1 MMRAM
6 TQAPIAVAF
15 REVRHFQPDDC
26 LHCEAIELRGALH
39 DWTIPAHRH
48 EGLHQFQWL
57 RSGSAQLV
65 LNGSALQV
73 SAPAAFLLPPGC
85 VHAFRYAPGST
96 GLQVTVPS
104 ALLSRAFAGAPA
116 LAARLAA
123 PQSITLELRGGAS
136 GEESACKEAACQ
148 QQTCQKGACQ
158 NGACQKEAGEED
170 ASEAASLFTQL
181 DREFKRSE
189 AGRSEALQAHAVLL
203 ATWFLRQG
211 AGASADEGRQALR
224 DTLVQRYRALLALHL
239 RQQHA
244 LGHYA
249 QLLNVTPDHLSRACR
264 AVAGLSALDL
274 LHERLVAEARQLLA
288 HTGAAVGEVAHELG
302 FGDAAYFSR
311 FFARR
316 TGQSPQAYRAALQQ
330 GQGVPP

>member
-1 MMRAM
+1 MNH
-6 TQAPIAVAF
+6 APIAVAF

-57 RSGSAQLV
+57 RSGAARFDLI
-65 LNGSALQV
+65 GSSSQV
-73 SAPAAFLLPPGC
+73 AAPAAFLLPPGC
-85 VHAFRYAPGST
+85 VHAFVYAPGST

-104 ALLSRAFAGAPA
+104 ALLARAFASAPA
-116 LAARLAA
+116 LAARLSL
-123 PQSITLELRGGAS
+123 PQSITLELRDIGDGSTA
-136 GEESACKEAACQ
+136 GTAEEAA
-148 QQTCQKGACQ
+148 G
-158 NGACQKEAGEED
+158 
-170 ASEAASLFTQL
+170 LFAQL

-189 AGRSEALQAHAVLL
+189 PGRSEALQAHALLL
-203 ATWFLRQG
+203 ATWFLRHG
-211 AGASADEGRQALR
+211 AGRSADEGRQALR

-288 HTGAAVGEVAHELG
+288 HTDAAVGEVAHELG